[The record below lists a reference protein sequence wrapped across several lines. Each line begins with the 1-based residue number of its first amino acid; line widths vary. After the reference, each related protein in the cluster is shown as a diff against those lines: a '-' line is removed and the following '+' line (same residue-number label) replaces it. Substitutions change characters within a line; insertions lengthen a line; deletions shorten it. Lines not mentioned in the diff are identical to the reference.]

1 MNWEA
6 FAALGAAVIAFLG
19 TLGAVAKKWRKA
31 AKKMVLV
38 SEALDEVQDV
48 FEVFYDEEGNPK
60 DLSKFKKA
68 DLINLAEQLR
78 EAITAVQKVVE
89 DP

>member
-1 MNWEA
+1 VNWEA
-6 FAALGAAVIAFLG
+6 LATLGAAVIAFLG
-19 TLGAVAKKWRKA
+19 TLGAVASRWRKA
-31 AKKMVLV
+31 SKKIVLIGK
-38 SEALDEVQDV
+38 ALDEVQDV

-78 EAITAVQKVVE
+78 EAITAIQKVVE